1 MKPFF
6 AAVVAVLLVSVG
18 RAGPSERAILAA
30 MKLSEQPN
38 YSWSTTVADDA
49 RTYEVEGKTDRSGY
63 TWMRL
68 PMVKTIA
75 QRLGRDAEPQ
85 VEAVF
90 KGPAHY
96 VIRTGRGW
104 KTFKELPKPSWE
116 WKDDFEFWPTP
127 AHARGNIS
135 AAAMAGLDPNDVSP
149 FPPPT
154 IVLPPPSEAEE
165 RRPYS
170 NAQFA
175 LSLPHDE
182 LSVIVSSHTALK
194 SEGDIVTGT
203 LSDLGAQLLLVREGQ
218 DHIQPLCAAGLFRLV
233 IKNGM
238 VTRYSLRLEGILF
251 VDRKK
256 IHVHQES
263 STQLTNIGTTAV
275 QVADDIRRKLGPDH
289 PTR

>member
-6 AAVVAVLLVSVG
+6 AAVVAALLISVG
-18 RAGPSERAILAA
+18 QAGPAERAVLAA

-38 YSWSTTVADDA
+38 YSWTTTVADDA
-49 RTYEVEGKTDRSGY
+49 RTYEIEGKTDRAGY

-85 VEAVF
+85 IEAVF
-90 KGPAHY
+90 NGPGRY

-104 KTFKELPKPSWE
+104 KTFKELPKASWG
-116 WKDDFEFWPTP
+116 WKDEFEYWPAP
-127 AHARGNIS
+127 AHTRANITS
-135 AAAMAGLDPNDVSP
+135 AAMAGLDPHDVSH
-149 FPPPT
+149 FPPPM
-154 IVLPPPSEAEE
+154 IILPSPSEEEE

-182 LSVIVSSHTALK
+182 LAVIVSSHAALRV
-194 SEGDIVTGT
+194 EGDIVTGT
-203 LSDLGAQLLLVREGQ
+203 LSDLGAQLLLVRDGQ
-218 DHIQPLCAAGLFRLV
+218 DHLTPLAAAGLFRLV
-233 IKNGM
+233 IKNGI
-238 VTRYSLRLEGILF
+238 VSRYSLRLEGLIL

-256 IHVHQES
+256 VLVHQES
-263 STQLTNIGTTAV
+263 STQLTNIGTTSV
-275 QVADDIRRKLGPDH
+275 QVADDIRRKLGP
-289 PTR
+289 